1 MVMKNSAL
9 KFAAFLL
16 ILTCFTIV
24 SCNKEPIINNEEE
37 IETPIEPNDPNHPID
52 NGYARI
58 RVEMTSNYKEIC
70 DFRYYELS
78 VSIIGQCSHAD
89 TNIKDRTT
97 ESLMATP
104 WVYEKEFHYHGDEII
119 TVFLNP
125 QFNDGFQI
133 SDLTPEQV
141 LQLFANIKLYCND
154 ELVKEGD
161 LMVAYTLPYADYQ

>member
-1 MVMKNSAL
+1 MKNSTL
-9 KFAAFLL
+9 KYAAI
-16 ILTCFTIV
+16 ILTLISFTII
-24 SCNKEPIINNEEE
+24 SCKPEKPEE
-37 IETPIEPNDPNHPID
+37 IFDEEVVEVDHPID

-97 ESLMATP
+97 ESIMTTP
-104 WVYEKEFHYHGDEII
+104 WVYEKEFHYHGDEMI
-119 TVFLNP
+119 TIFLNP

-133 SDLTPEQV
+133 SDLTYEQAI
-141 LQLFANIKLYCND
+141 QLFANIKLYCND

-161 LMVAYTLPYADYQ
+161 MMVAYTLPYADY